1 MITVAEA
8 KKELREY
15 KQNVKYIEER
25 QDDAL
30 ELRTKLENTTKRL
43 SGLPNGKG
51 ENLDKDIL
59 AGNIDRMDKI
69 VRDCDRKLQDL
80 LLKKVMV
87 ENKIEILEQPY
98 KTILF
103 TVYIRAK
110 KLATVADEMGY
121 EYKYFCKLH
130 GKALQKYAEL

>member
-30 ELRTKLENTTKRL
+30 ELRTKLEKTTKRL
-43 SGLPNGKG
+43 TGEPKGKG

-59 AGNIDRMDKI
+59 AGSIDRMDKI
-69 VRDCDRKLQDL
+69 VSDCDRKLQDL

-110 KLATVADEMGY
+110 KLTTVADEMGY
-121 EYKYFCKLH
+121 EYKYFGKLH
-130 GKALQKYAEL
+130 RKALQKYAEL